1 MEALKPNKDCS
12 IGSLKDDVELKREAK
27 SNFIQIVNHVLANPE
42 RPVSSWAK
50 LKYIVGYVLLYEKKF
65 L

>member
-12 IGSLKDDVELKREAK
+12 IRSLKDDVELKREAK

-50 LKYIVGYVLLYEKKF
+50 LKYIVRYVLLYEKKF